1 MVASAGRAGAAVA
14 ASKPKFPDFSAVSDF
29 ETSPRV
35 EIAVLASSACR
46 RYLRVFTTITGKKK
60 SAPSASGG
68 ARNDKTGKIDLV
80 QLLNFFFLDLRISC
94 VARHRRALVT
104 PYLSASNA
112 ISKHPQIMA
121 NHCLTDLDC
130 TLTTPASSPS

>member
-14 ASKPKFPDFSAVSDF
+14 ASKPKFPDFSAVSYF

-46 RYLRVFTTITGKKK
+46 RYLGVFTTITGGKK

-112 ISKHPQIMA
+112 ISKHPPRTI
-121 NHCLTDLDC
+121 L
-130 TLTTPASSPS
+130 